1 MLIYIYIFFSQKRGE
16 NNTNGNH
23 LIQSS
28 SLLKDRKSWSRKS
41 ENLAKKEADRK
52 QRRKITIAGAGS
64 TSGSVCIYCGHR
76 SVSKAYSPERNR
88 CRREKE
94 GLRAKRKRKAFVAV
108 GNERGIERRG
118 RGWVAGRWWGILRI
132 LDPAPSLDPWISLGA
147 TVYSDRLLSLSRPFR
162 HLDRFKCFVR
172 ESDSN
177 HRRAKRYE
185 LVFARLVLFTGDS
198 ATGLEQKRFDNGCR
212 CKYCNARGECN
223 CVMEERRNVMVDRE
237 RSCVFS
243 IGSFCYSNVRLIWML
258 PASRFLCPVL

>member
-1 MLIYIYIFFSQKRGE
+1 MKKIGNKSTYILYTEYKDIKITSLGIITSLLIKLPLKNMHVRNTQGIEKNFVLIYIYIFFSQKRGE

-23 LIQSS
+23 LIQNS

-118 RGWVAGRWWGILRI
+118 RG
-132 LDPAPSLDPWISLGA
+132 
-147 TVYSDRLLSLSRPFR
+147 
-162 HLDRFKCFVR
+162 
-172 ESDSN
+172 
-177 HRRAKRYE
+177 
-185 LVFARLVLFTGDS
+185 
-198 ATGLEQKRFDNGCR
+198 
-212 CKYCNARGECN
+212 
-223 CVMEERRNVMVDRE
+223 
-237 RSCVFS
+237 
-243 IGSFCYSNVRLIWML
+243 
-258 PASRFLCPVL
+258 